1 MATTPE
7 VYENFVP
14 AIQAGN
20 LSPLQLALA
29 NILATGFPINNSPI
43 LANRDFILEMIR
55 FTDSALVTPIT
66 YDYQDF
72 VGSPFAQYYTGTITG
87 LSYIYENGEKYLI
100 RRAQDCGPDENRT
113 EKVKLPP
120 SALAEGT
127 FAYYGSVIR
136 GGSFATGGG
145 GPWGTGGINSP
156 YPRNNDSP
164 GNPYT
169 ASSDA
174 VTLSSYATTSNVSF
188 VGQSV
193 NTSLIGNYAGQG
205 GIT

>member
-7 VYENFVP
+7 VYQNFTP
-14 AIQAGN
+14 AIDIGN

-29 NILATGFPINNSPI
+29 NILASGAPINESPV
-43 LANRDFILEMIR
+43 LVNLEFIIEMVR
-55 FTDSALVTPIT
+55 FTDSALITPVV
-66 YDYQDF
+66 YDYQDTPSSIF
-72 VGSPFAQYYTGTITG
+72 SPYYTGTITG
-87 LSYIYENGEKYLI
+87 ISYIYENGEKYLI

-120 SALAEGT
+120 TALAEGT

-136 GGSFATGGG
+136 GGSYATGGG

-156 YPRNNDSP
+156 YPRNDNSP

-169 ASSDA
+169 GGTDA
-174 VTLSSYATTSNVSF
+174 VPSSSYGTSSGASF
-188 VGQSV
+188 VGQPV
-193 NTSLIGNYAGQG
+193 NPNLIGNYAGQG

>member
-72 VGSPFAQYYTGTITG
+72 AGSPFAQYYTGTITG